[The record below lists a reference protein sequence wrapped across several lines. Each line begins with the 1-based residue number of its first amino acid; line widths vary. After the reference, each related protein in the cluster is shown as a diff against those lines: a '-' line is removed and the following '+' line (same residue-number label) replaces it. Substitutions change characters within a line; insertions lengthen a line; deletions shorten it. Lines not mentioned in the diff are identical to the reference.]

1 MLLLG
6 ALSSSADFS
15 VDAGRDGTTLP
26 GMHCHTEDIQNMT
39 VPWRDV
45 DVRHHTIE
53 ADLFMRSVARAYD
66 ECDSDGSSD
75 VCSNASSSV
84 CCPFVTLGGKP
95 RMLVRRW
102 GVRHGIGQAIEN
114 LVFSQ
119 KMRRTLEIGMLQGNT
134 AFHILYAHYRLEREM
149 RKNAK
154 QGANSLERGRTRH
167 TNVQPDPFH
176 AAGGVALTSIKRT
189 GFFVYSR
196 VVDSLSQHF
205 LPAEVMCAAGR
216 YDTVLVD
223 GLHTFEQTLI
233 DLYYSDLLLRRGG
246 FLLLDDVQRMWPAVQ
261 AAFNFW
267 SKNRRGYRE
276 CDAADFSYEHK
287 HPSFGPEV
295 TQRLRCWQKVAPT
308 TPEKLGD
315 GFVPFWA

>member
-1 MLLLG
+1 
-6 ALSSSADFS
+6 
-15 VDAGRDGTTLP
+15 
-26 GMHCHTEDIQNMT
+26 
-39 VPWRDV
+39 
-45 DVRHHTIE
+45 
-53 ADLFMRSVARAYD
+53 
-66 ECDSDGSSD
+66 
-75 VCSNASSSV
+75 
-84 CCPFVTLGGKP
+84 
-95 RMLVRRW
+95 
-102 GVRHGIGQAIEN
+102 
-114 LVFSQ
+114 
-119 KMRRTLEIGMLQGNT
+119 MLQGNT